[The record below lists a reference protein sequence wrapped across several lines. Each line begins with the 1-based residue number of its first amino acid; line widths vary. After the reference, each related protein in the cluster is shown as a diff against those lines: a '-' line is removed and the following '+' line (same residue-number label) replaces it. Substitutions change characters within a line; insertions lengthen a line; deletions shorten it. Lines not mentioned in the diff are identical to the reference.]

1 MHELYLHWLACK
13 GVWTKSSICIKIF
26 KKNTSE
32 EQQQYSFVT
41 RTTLVELYG
50 EKLADDL
57 IERHKDAE
65 SKLPAN
71 KKNTFIKRQP
81 SLYICHL
88 GVPLKVA
95 DPMNWC
101 SFLFIRI
108 ILTPIQPIETDIP
121 VVQEPRLPRERR
133 SLSVQGLHRHCGEE
147 ERDQG
152 YLC

>member
-81 SLYICHL
+81 SLYICHI

-101 SFLFIRI
+101 SFL
-108 ILTPIQPIETDIP
+108 LE
-121 VVQEPRLPRERR
+121 
-133 SLSVQGLHRHCGEE
+133 
-147 ERDQG
+147 
-152 YLC
+152 